1 MNMRRI
7 LDKIEMVL
15 GNHSIQSTDF
25 MDPYERKL
33 AQSILNR
40 FTEISYR
47 EMGGLIEAE
56 RKIILIYPDYLQ
68 WDNMDLPI
76 VSLKIEGLVD
86 KLSHRDFLGG
96 ILNLGINR
104 EKIGDILIHEG
115 YANIVVKSEIG
126 NFILMNLERIGKEI
140 VKVRQIPLEELEQG
154 KIEYKDILATL
165 SSLRLDVL
173 ISGALNLS
181 RKDSQR
187 LVETR
192 RVKVNWEPTERVSKD
207 VEEGDIVSVKGYGR
221 FTLNSIKGFSKKGK
235 IRVEIRLLK

>member
-104 EKIGDILIHEG
+104 EKIGDILIHED
-115 YANIVVKSEIG
+115 YVQVVVKNEISS
-126 NFILMNLERIGKEI
+126 FILVNLERVGKEK
-140 VKVRQIPLEELEQG
+140 VKVKQILLEDLSPG
-154 KIEYKDILATL
+154 KIFYKDISTTVP
-165 SSLRLDVL
+165 SLRLDAL
-173 ISGALNLS
+173 ISGGWNLS
-181 RKDSQR
+181 RNESQK
-187 LVETR
+187 LVESGK
-192 RVKVNWEPTERVSKD
+192 VKVNWEPIERVFEDIK
-207 VEEGDIVSVKGYGR
+207 EGDMISVKGYGR
-221 FTLNSIKGFSKKGK
+221 FLLNLIEGVSKKGRK
-235 IRVEIRLLK
+235 KVKLRLLK

>member
-192 RVKVNWEPTERVSKD
+192 RVKVNWEPMERVSKD